1 MRNFIILSINVID
14 GYINTIFIKLSNP
27 RNFTTNIATN
37 IISSTVETLII
48 ILSFIFIFI
57 LSLPTINLCVQTQNE
72 FGYFLFNNSIKPSW
86 VSILLYSD
94 LIPYWVCPYILY
106 YLLLM
111 PPHYITS
118 LPFLVSLNYYSFL
131 TTKRK

>member
-1 MRNFIILSINVID
+1 MVAPIVRSVRQNTFHTCGSVLS
-14 GYINTIFIKLSNP
+14 TPTSAMLF
-27 RNFTTNIATN
+27 
-37 IISSTVETLII
+37 
-48 ILSFIFIFI
+48 SF
-57 LSLPTINLCVQTQNE
+57 LPTLYHIANFQAIP
-72 FGYFLFNNSIKPSW
+72 YFPLVSYVGSLSAFHHISLMTVLATSILTIKPSW